1 MNSVILIG
9 NDQEDADKIHWAATY
24 SLNSSAV
31 SSFRSQQRWKGW
43 ISFHSLSRFFFFF
56 FFLHGTFLEIGLFSS
71 SIPSWRFRKTHS
83 FAVCHL
89 MSHFK
94 HLEWCFDENHT
105 TNPLPTHIVSV
116 GHKLSRETA
125 ATWAIHRDLMI
136 RRHLLL
142 LLSPRASELTSGWT
156 GEGAGTG
163 SQTTHQAVPVPL
175 MIISWSF

>member
-1 MNSVILIG
+1 MLIKSIGQPLTLLIALQFPPSVHNRDG
-9 NDQEDADKIHWAATY
+9 
-24 SLNSSAV
+24 
-31 SSFRSQQRWKGW
+31 KGELVFTVFLG
-43 ISFHSLSRFFFFF
+43 SFF

-175 MIISWSF
+175 MIIS